1 MREAAMGD
9 PVIAYAAL
17 AVLTAIFWLGALH
30 KLRDWSGFEAAVAG
44 YRLLPTVLHRPFA
57 LVFVV
62 AELLAGG
69 LLLWPAARAAGVAV
83 ALAVLAA
90 ATLGVAVNLL
100 RGRAGID
107 CGCGG
112 LSRAP
117 SSLSWWMVSR
127 NGLLAALAL
136 LAWPSRAG
144 GPSARDLAWLDGV
157 TFFGLSLA
165 LLGLYL
171 AFNQLLASHLEMRK
185 RSQS

>member
-1 MREAAMGD
+1 MGD

-83 ALAVLAA
+83 ALAVLVA
-90 ATLGVAVNLL
+90 ATLGVTMNLL
-100 RGRAGID
+100 RGRIDID

-117 SSLSWWMVSR
+117 ASLSWWVVSR

-136 LAWPSRAG
+136 TAWPRAG
-144 GPSARDLAWLDGV
+144 GQAARDLAWLDGI